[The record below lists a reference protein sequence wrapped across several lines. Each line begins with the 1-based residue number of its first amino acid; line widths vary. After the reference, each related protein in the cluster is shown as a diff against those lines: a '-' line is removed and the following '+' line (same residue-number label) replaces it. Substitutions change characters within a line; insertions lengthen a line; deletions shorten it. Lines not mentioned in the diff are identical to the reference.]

1 MLSMRILFMFFFTVF
16 LITANISSAEK
27 GELSVSEKFLEQADS
42 LFKEHNI
49 DEALDI
55 YLEAIKAARTES
67 DNRVLTEAYSQVARC
82 YLKRDRKEEGR
93 TWLQKAK
100 EIASE
105 DDPPGWSRYLGVR
118 GRFEWKDAAE
128 TTGILSPETDRA
140 SNTFKKMYDYCLRH
154 DLYERAIDAAN
165 MVSITARK
173 DERVAWALKGID
185 AAEKGNLEGWLA
197 PLWNNLGWAYDDIGE
212 YEKSLKALEKAR
224 VYHYKM
230 GKELPMLIADWSVG
244 HALRMT
250 GQIDSAETVLRHVQR
265 WAFIR
270 KGEEKSPEN
279 AEWVG
284 FANLELA
291 EIALIKGDKDSA
303 KGLFKS
309 AYSNLYQAKM
319 NEWDPKKLEE
329 IQQRIKEI
337 SGKKR

>member
-1 MLSMRILFMFFFTVF
+1 MRSIKILFMFFAVF
-16 LITANISSAEK
+16 LVTASISSAEK
-27 GELSVSEKFLEQADS
+27 GELSVSENLLKQADS

-49 DEALDI
+49 DEALEI
-55 YLEAIKAARTES
+55 YLEAVKYARSES
-67 DNRVLTEAYSQVARC
+67 DKRILTEAFSQAARC
-82 YLKRDRKEEGR
+82 YLKSDRKEEGR

-100 EIASE
+100 EIASK
-105 DDPPGWSRYLGVR
+105 DDPLGWSRYLGVR

-128 TTGILSPETDRA
+128 TTGLLSPETDRA
-140 SNTFKKMYDYCLRH
+140 SNTFKEMYDYCLRH

-173 DERVAWALKGID
+173 NERVNWALKGID
-185 AAEKGNLEGWLA
+185 AAEKGNIESWFA

-224 VYHYKM
+224 IYHYKR

-250 GQIDSAETVLRHVQR
+250 GQIDSAETLLRRIQR
-265 WAFIR
+265 LAFIR

-284 FANLELA
+284 FSNLELA
-291 EIALIKGDKDSA
+291 EIMMIKGDMDKA
-303 KGLFKS
+303 KSLFKS
-309 AYSNLYQAKM
+309 AFSNLHEANM

-329 IQQRIKEI
+329 IRQRIKDA
-337 SGKKR
+337 SGKK